1 MELPESAE
9 RLRIVRWLLAFAAIP
24 LALAA
29 GACYTTTTPP
39 GEGSMECHG
48 IDRGNRCVQFP
59 PDQRVARL
67 VAAMPILGQ
76 YRPLSDV
83 QCYAKGTLAVCD
95 GVLKH
100 GHFGVS
106 LARFRVHPDGSVT
119 PVCPSKRGQDT
130 TSVFCVE

>member
-1 MELPESAE
+1 M
-9 RLRIVRWLLAFAAIP
+9 RWLLAFAVTT
-24 LALAA
+24 LTLAA
-29 GACYTTTTPP
+29 GAWYTTTSPP
-39 GEGSMECHG
+39 GEGGMECHG

-59 PDQRVARL
+59 PDQRVASL
-67 VAAMPILGQ
+67 VAAMPIVRR

-100 GHFGVS
+100 GRFGVS

-119 PVCPSKRGQDT
+119 PICPSKRGQDT